1 MNIIITLTL
10 AGTDTG
16 PFNLY
21 TDLDNYAT
29 PFATDVEKSVLLIGG
44 SYSIPDSVSI
54 VKVLSTG
61 LCTGAI
67 YLSVPTTTTTTTS
80 TSTTS
85 TTTSTSTTST
95 TTTTT
100 TTLYHP
106 PSLEVDVN
114 TFGVTPSEYG
124 ISCVKVGSNPCFN
137 TSVGYGDVT
146 SQQFIIGS
154 TFIGTQSLIVSADGA
169 GHTGSTISVVDS
181 LGTVSTLAYSG
192 AGNYTFPG
200 IVIDNITMI
209 TVTMNVHYVTTTTT
223 TTTIIPVIQRY
234 TVNIYECS
242 EGSACGNL
250 IASNQHYSSYYG
262 VLTVGHFY
270 YNGYVY
276 EIVSYDGLYPYTTM
290 MYVTGVGTANCSD
303 FDSYCVSPPTTTT
316 STTPGTTTTTSSTTT
331 TTTTL
336 PPLNCSGLNILS
348 LDATGGTGEVSCS
361 MSVVDP
367 NNILQAASFV
377 LFTESL
383 GFVANGADYSI
394 SGHSATATY
403 TFTGVAPGNY
413 IFKGSVFSGTWG
425 CNYSSLDQSNTVT
438 VS

>member
-1 MNIIITLTL
+1 
-10 AGTDTG
+10 
-16 PFNLY
+16 
-21 TDLDNYAT
+21 
-29 PFATDVEKSVLLIGG
+29 
-44 SYSIPDSVSI
+44 
-54 VKVLSTG
+54 LSTG

-336 PPLNCSGLNILS
+336 PPKDCSSLSILS
-348 LDATGGTGEVSCS
+348 SDATGGTGEVSCS
-361 MSVVDP
+361 LSVTDP
-367 NNILQAASFV
+367 TNTLTWAAFT
-377 LFTESL
+377 LFKEGL
-383 GFVANGADYSI
+383 IFIENWGDYSL
-394 SGHSATATY
+394 SGHSATVTH
-403 TFTGVAPGNY
+403 TFTGLTPGNY
-413 IFKGSVFSGTWG
+413 YFVGGVGSIDIYSRG
-425 CNYSSLDQSNTVT
+425 CLYTSLTPSNTVT